1 MYYDGSK
8 NPDLLAAK
16 KTLFF
21 KVRNSSLV
29 ATHLVVV
36 VFVRVTSSIKA
47 VTSNPIGM
55 PFDRIVPR
63 VSNTRRLTESD
74 FD

>member
-1 MYYDGSK
+1 LYYDGSK

-21 KVRNSSLV
+21 EIRNSSLV

-47 VTSNPIGM
+47 IGM